1 MSEMI
6 DGWLAGGM
14 VVGWSVGRLLVL
26 LVATWRRV
34 LVTATRSRASVAR
47 CKLVNELLERR
58 KFLLFDELK
67 LLNEINEM
75 LEGRVEMRLL
85 LKLHDLAE
93 VFVVNVS
100 VDAEETLEN
109 GLDDG
114 EKVLGERHADG
125 GRKDGLVVHL

>member
-34 LVTATRSRASVAR
+34 LVTATRSRPSVAR

-85 LKLHDLAE
+85 LELHDLAE

-114 EKVLGERHADG
+114 EKVLWEGHPNG